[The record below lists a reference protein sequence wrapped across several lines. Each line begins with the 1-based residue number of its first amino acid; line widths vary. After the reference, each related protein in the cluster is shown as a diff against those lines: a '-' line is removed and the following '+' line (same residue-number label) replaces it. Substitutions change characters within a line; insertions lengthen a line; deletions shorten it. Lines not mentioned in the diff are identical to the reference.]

1 MRSKKWF
8 ALLSLVVVAAFVITA
23 CQPQEVVRTV
33 EVTKVVTEK
42 EEVEVTKVVTEK
54 EEVEVTRQVEVQVTP
69 TPEPV
74 TRTGAWVDTVIMSE
88 EPSSDSAVTRLE
100 AGDLDV
106 YAYNIAEPA
115 IAERI
120 FDSET
125 IQSKEAYGNYNEI
138 TFNPAG
144 PELEDGSLNPFAVPR
159 IREAMNW
166 LIDRTYIAQE
176 IMGGLARP
184 RFVPVNFASKDSAV
198 LSAEIAAIEL
208 QYAHDPDRAEEVI
221 AEEMENLGAEMVDGV
236 WQYNGEPVELIALI
250 RTEDERLEIGDY
262 VSNLLEDI
270 GFTVTRDYKTSAE
283 ASPCWISSDP
293 MGGCFH
299 FYTGGWVSTA
309 ISRDAGSNFSFF
321 YTPEGL
327 PFPLWQAYT
336 PTEEFAELATALL
349 NNDFDTMEERADMMA
364 QALDMAMK
372 DSVRIWLKDDVGV
385 APHAANVQVASDLS
399 GSIYGSWM
407 WGHTIRFA
415 DQVGGAM
422 NIGMPSIMTEPWN
435 PIAGT
440 NWVYD
445 MMPIRG
451 TQRMAVIPDP
461 FTGVMLPMGLE
472 SAEVQVLEGLP
483 VAQNLDWAS
492 LETVDEITVPDDAW
506 ADWDA
511 ENQVFITAGEKY
523 TETQTV
529 KSKVVMRYEED
540 FFDKVTWHDGSP
552 FTIGD
557 FVMFMIMQFDRA
569 KEASPIYDEAYVP
582 EFNSF
587 MQAFRGWR
595 VVSEDPFVLE
605 YYTDAY
611 SLDLENNVSNFRA
624 AHPSAYGNGAEA
636 PWHTVLLGWLAE
648 ANGEAAFSS
657 DKADSLEVEWMS
669 YIAGPTLEIL
679 KGNLDTVQEEGTI
692 PYEPTLGDYI
702 SAEEAEARYA
712 NLQEWYRRY
721 NHFWISS
728 GPLFLQRAFPVE
740 GTLILQ
746 QNPNYPDSAARWA
759 RFTGG
764 APVPQVVVD
773 GPGEVAIGDEA
784 VFDVFVDLAEDV
796 PYPVDDIGQ
805 AKFLVFDATGALAF
819 TGDAEAVEDGYWQIT
834 LTGDMTGELEA
845 GSNELAAIMVSD
857 RALVPVRETIQFV
870 SQ

>member
-23 CQPQEVVRTV
+23 CQPQEIVTTV
-33 EVTKVVTEK
+33 EVTVPPEQ
-42 EEVEVTKVVTEK
+42 VEVTVPPEQ
-54 EEVEVTRQVEVQVTP
+54 VEVTTPPEQVEVVVTP

-74 TRTGAWVDTVIMSE
+74 TRVGSWVDTVIMSE

-100 AGDLDV
+100 AGDIDV

-120 FDSET
+120 LDSDT
-125 IQSKEAYGNYNEI
+125 LQSKKAYGNYNEM

-166 LIDRTYIAQE
+166 LIDRSYIAQE
-176 IMGGLARP
+176 ISGGLARP
-184 RFVPVNFASKDSAV
+184 RFVPINFASKDSA
-198 LSAEIAAIEL
+198 LLAAEIAAIEL
-208 QYAHDPDRAEEVI
+208 QYQYDPERAEEVI
-221 AEEMENLGAEMVDGV
+221 TEEMENLGAEMADGV
-236 WQYNGEPVELIALI
+236 WTYNGEPVELIGLI
-250 RTEDERLEIGDY
+250 RNEDERLEIGDY
-262 VSNLLEDI
+262 VANQLEDI

-293 MGGCFH
+293 IGGCFH

-321 YTPEGL
+321 YTPDGL

-336 PTEEFAELATALL
+336 PTDEFYEISKALL
-349 NNDFDTMEERADMMA
+349 NNDFNTMEERRELMV
-364 QALDMAMK
+364 QALDMALK
-372 DSVRIWLKDDVGV
+372 DSVRIWLKDDVGI
-385 APHAANVQVASDLS
+385 APHTADVQVASDLS

-407 WGHTIRFA
+407 WGHTIRFE
-415 DQVGGAM
+415 DDIGGAM
-422 NIGMPSIMTEPWN
+422 NIAMPSIMTEPWN

-461 FTGVMLPMGLE
+461 FTGVNLPMSLA
-472 SAEVQVLEGLP
+472 SAEVQILEGLP
-483 VAQNLDWAS
+483 VAQNMDWAS
-492 LETVDEITVPDDAW
+492 LEFVDEITVPDDAW

-523 TETQTV
+523 TETETV
-529 KSKVVMRYEED
+529 KTKVVMHYEDD

-552 FTIGD
+552 FTLGD

-569 KEASPIYDEAYVP
+569 KEASPIFDEAYVP

-587 MQAFRGWR
+587 MEAFRGWR
-595 VVSEDPFVLE
+595 IVSEDPFVLE
-605 YYTDAY
+605 YYTNAY

-636 PWHTVLLGWLAE
+636 PWHTLLLGWLAE

-657 DKADSLEVEWMS
+657 DKAEGLEVEWMN
-669 YIAGPTLEIL
+669 YIAGPTLEIM
-679 KGNLDTVQEEGTI
+679 KANLDTVQEEGTI
-692 PYEPTLGDYI
+692 PYEATLGDYI

-721 NHFWISS
+721 GHFWVST

-746 QNPNYPDSAARWA
+746 NNPNYPDTAARWA

-764 APVPQVVVD
+764 APVPEVVVD
-773 GPGEVAIGDEA
+773 GPGEVAIGEEA
-784 VFDVFVDLAEDV
+784 VFDVFADLAEDV
-796 PYPVDDIGQ
+796 PYPVDDMGQ

-819 TGDAEAVEDGYWQIT
+819 TGDAEAVEDGYWQVT
-834 LTGDMTGELEA
+834 LTSDMTSELEA

-857 RALVPVRETIQFV
+857 RALVPVRATLQFV
-870 SQ
+870 TQ

>member
-23 CQPQEVVRTV
+23 CQPQEIVTTV
-33 EVTKVVTEK
+33 EVTVPPEQ
-42 EEVEVTKVVTEK
+42 VEVTVPPEQ
-54 EEVEVTRQVEVQVTP
+54 VEVTTPPEQVEVVVTP

-74 TRTGAWVDTVIMSE
+74 TRVGSWVDTVIMSE

-100 AGDLDV
+100 AGDIDV

-120 FDSET
+120 LDSDT
-125 IQSKEAYGNYNEI
+125 LQSKKAYGNYNEM

-166 LIDRTYIAQE
+166 LIDRSYIAQE
-176 IMGGLARP
+176 ISGGLARP
-184 RFVPVNFASKDSAV
+184 RFVPINFASKDSA
-198 LSAEIAAIEL
+198 LLAAEIAAIEL
-208 QYAHDPDRAEEVI
+208 QYQYDPERAEEVI
-221 AEEMENLGAEMVDGV
+221 TEEMENLGAEMADGV
-236 WQYNGEPVELIALI
+236 WTYNGEPVELIGLI
-250 RTEDERLEIGDY
+250 RNEDERLEIGDY
-262 VSNLLEDI
+262 VANQLEDI

-293 MGGCFH
+293 IGGCFH

-321 YTPEGL
+321 YTPDGL

-336 PTEEFAELATALL
+336 PTDEFYEISKALL
-349 NNDFDTMEERADMMA
+349 NNDFNTMEERRELMV
-364 QALDMAMK
+364 QALDMALK
-372 DSVRIWLKDDVGV
+372 DSVRIWLKDDVGI
-385 APHAANVQVASDLS
+385 APHTADVQVASDLS

-407 WGHTIRFA
+407 WGHTIRFE
-415 DQVGGAM
+415 DDIGGAM
-422 NIGMPSIMTEPWN
+422 NIAMPSIMTEPWN

-461 FTGVMLPMGLE
+461 FTGVNLPMSLA
-472 SAEVQVLEGLP
+472 SAEVQILEGLP
-483 VAQNLDWAS
+483 VAQNMDWAS
-492 LETVDEITVPDDAW
+492 LEFVDEITVPDDAW

-523 TETQTV
+523 TETETV
-529 KSKVVMRYEED
+529 KSKVVMHYEDD
-540 FFDKVTWHDGSP
+540 FFDKVMWHDGSP
-552 FTIGD
+552 FTLGD

-569 KEASPIYDEAYVP
+569 KEASPIFDEAYVP

-587 MQAFRGWR
+587 MEAFRGWR
-595 VVSEDPFVLE
+595 IVSEDPFVLE
-605 YYTDAY
+605 YYTNAY

-636 PWHTVLLGWLAE
+636 PWHTLLLGWLAE

-657 DKADSLEVEWMS
+657 DKAEGLEVEWMN
-669 YIAGPTLEIL
+669 YIAGPTLEIM
-679 KGNLDTVQEEGTI
+679 KANLDTVQEEGTI
-692 PYEPTLGDYI
+692 PYEATLGDYI

-721 NHFWISS
+721 GHFWVST

-746 QNPNYPDSAARWA
+746 NNPNYPDTAARWA

-764 APVPQVVVD
+764 APVPEVVVD
-773 GPGEVAIGDEA
+773 GPGEVAIGEEA
-784 VFDVFVDLAEDV
+784 VFDVFADLAEDV
-796 PYPVDDIGQ
+796 PYPVDDMGQ

-819 TGDAEAVEDGYWQIT
+819 TGDAEAVEDGYWQVT
-834 LTGDMTGELEA
+834 LTSDMTSELEA

-857 RALVPVRETIQFV
+857 RALVPVRATLQFV
-870 SQ
+870 TQ

>member
-23 CQPQEVVRTV
+23 CQPQEIVTTV
-33 EVTKVVTEK
+33 EVTVPPEQ
-42 EEVEVTKVVTEK
+42 VEVTVPPEQ
-54 EEVEVTRQVEVQVTP
+54 VEVTTPPEQVEVVVTP

-74 TRTGAWVDTVIMSE
+74 TRVGSWVDTVIMSE

-100 AGDLDV
+100 AGDIDV

-120 FDSET
+120 LDSDT
-125 IQSKEAYGNYNEI
+125 LQSKKAYGNYNEM

-166 LIDRTYIAQE
+166 LIDRSYIAQE
-176 IMGGLARP
+176 ISGGLARP
-184 RFVPVNFASKDSAV
+184 RFVPINFASKDSA
-198 LSAEIAAIEL
+198 LLAAEIAAIEL
-208 QYAHDPDRAEEVI
+208 QYQYDPERAEEVI
-221 AEEMENLGAEMVDGV
+221 TEEMENLGAEMADGV
-236 WQYNGEPVELIALI
+236 WTYNGEPVELIGLI
-250 RTEDERLEIGDY
+250 RNEDERLEIGDY
-262 VSNLLEDI
+262 VANQLEDI

-293 MGGCFH
+293 IGGCFH

-321 YTPEGL
+321 YTPDGL

-336 PTEEFAELATALL
+336 PTDEFYEISKALL
-349 NNDFDTMEERADMMA
+349 NNDFNTMEERRELMV
-364 QALDMAMK
+364 QALDMALK
-372 DSVRIWLKDDVGV
+372 DSVRIWLKDDVGI
-385 APHAANVQVASDLS
+385 APHTADVQVASDLS

-407 WGHTIRFA
+407 WGHTIRFE
-415 DQVGGAM
+415 DDIGGAM
-422 NIGMPSIMTEPWN
+422 NIAMPSIMTEPWN

-461 FTGVMLPMGLE
+461 FTGVNLPMSLA
-472 SAEVQVLEGLP
+472 SAEVQILEGLP
-483 VAQNLDWAS
+483 VAQNMDWAS
-492 LETVDEITVPDDAW
+492 LEFVDEITVPDDAW

-523 TETQTV
+523 TETETV
-529 KSKVVMRYEED
+529 KTKVVMHYEDD
-540 FFDKVTWHDGSP
+540 FFDKVMWHDGSP
-552 FTIGD
+552 FTLGD

-569 KEASPIYDEAYVP
+569 KEASPIFDEAYVP

-587 MQAFRGWR
+587 MEAFRGWR
-595 VVSEDPFVLE
+595 IVSEDPFVLE
-605 YYTDAY
+605 YYTNAY

-636 PWHTVLLGWLAE
+636 PWHTLLLGWLAE

-657 DKADSLEVEWMS
+657 DKAEGLEVEWMN
-669 YIAGPTLEIL
+669 YIAGPTLEIM
-679 KGNLDTVQEEGTI
+679 KANLDTVQEEGTI
-692 PYEPTLGDYI
+692 PYEATLGDYI

-721 NHFWISS
+721 GHFWVST

-746 QNPNYPDSAARWA
+746 NNPNYPDTAARWA

-764 APVPQVVVD
+764 APVPEVVVD
-773 GPGEVAIGDEA
+773 GPGEVAIGEEA
-784 VFDVFVDLAEDV
+784 VFDVFADLAEDV
-796 PYPVDDIGQ
+796 PYPVDDMGQ

-819 TGDAEAVEDGYWQIT
+819 TGDAEAVEDGYWQVT
-834 LTGDMTGELEA
+834 LTSDMTSELEA

-857 RALVPVRETIQFV
+857 RALVPVRATLQFV
-870 SQ
+870 TQ

>member
-23 CQPQEVVRTV
+23 CQPQEIVTTV
-33 EVTKVVTEK
+33 EVTVPPEQ
-42 EEVEVTKVVTEK
+42 VEVTVPPEQ
-54 EEVEVTRQVEVQVTP
+54 VEVTTPPEQVEVVVTP

-74 TRTGAWVDTVIMSE
+74 TRVGSWVDTVIMSE

-100 AGDLDV
+100 AGDIDV

-120 FDSET
+120 LDSDT
-125 IQSKEAYGNYNEI
+125 LQSKKAYGNYNEM

-166 LIDRTYIAQE
+166 LIDRSYIAQE
-176 IMGGLARP
+176 ISGGLARP
-184 RFVPVNFASKDSAV
+184 RFVPINFASKDSA
-198 LSAEIAAIEL
+198 LLAAEIAAIEL
-208 QYAHDPDRAEEVI
+208 QYQYDPERAEEVI
-221 AEEMENLGAEMVDGV
+221 TEEMENLGAEMADGV
-236 WQYNGEPVELIALI
+236 WTYNGEPVELIGLI
-250 RTEDERLEIGDY
+250 RNEDERLEIGDY
-262 VSNLLEDI
+262 VANQLEDI

-293 MGGCFH
+293 IGGCFH

-321 YTPEGL
+321 YTPDGL

-336 PTEEFAELATALL
+336 PTDEFYEISKALL
-349 NNDFDTMEERADMMA
+349 NNDFNTMEERRELMV
-364 QALDMAMK
+364 QALDMALK
-372 DSVRIWLKDDVGV
+372 DSVRIWLKDDVGI
-385 APHAANVQVASDLS
+385 APHTADVQVASDLS

-407 WGHTIRFA
+407 WGHTIRFE
-415 DQVGGAM
+415 DDIGGAM
-422 NIGMPSIMTEPWN
+422 NIAMPSIMTEPWN

-461 FTGVMLPMGLE
+461 FTGVNLPMSLA
-472 SAEVQVLEGLP
+472 SAEVQILEGLP
-483 VAQNLDWAS
+483 VAQNMDWAS
-492 LETVDEITVPDDAW
+492 LEFVDEITVPDDAW
-506 ADWDA
+506 TDWDA

-523 TETQTV
+523 TETETV
-529 KSKVVMRYEED
+529 KTKVVMHYEDD
-540 FFDKVTWHDGSP
+540 FFDKVMWHDGSP
-552 FTIGD
+552 FTLGD

-569 KEASPIYDEAYVP
+569 KEASPIFDEAYVP

-587 MQAFRGWR
+587 MEAFRGWR
-595 VVSEDPFVLE
+595 IVSEDPFVLE
-605 YYTDAY
+605 YYTNAY

-636 PWHTVLLGWLAE
+636 PWHTLLLGWLAE

-657 DKADSLEVEWMS
+657 DKAEGLEVEWMN
-669 YIAGPTLEIL
+669 YIAGPTLEIM
-679 KGNLDTVQEEGTI
+679 KANLDTVQEEGTI
-692 PYEPTLGDYI
+692 PYEATLGDYI

-721 NHFWISS
+721 GHFWVST

-746 QNPNYPDSAARWA
+746 NNPNYPDTAARWA

-764 APVPQVVVD
+764 APVPEVVVD
-773 GPGEVAIGDEA
+773 GPGEVAIGEEA
-784 VFDVFVDLAEDV
+784 VFDVFADLAEDV
-796 PYPVDDIGQ
+796 PYPVDDMGQ

-819 TGDAEAVEDGYWQIT
+819 TGDAEAVEDGYWQVT
-834 LTGDMTGELEA
+834 LTSDMTSELEA

-857 RALVPVRETIQFV
+857 RALVPVRATLQFV
-870 SQ
+870 TQ